1 MPLSIQELAALHHR
15 ARRQTETAYAL
26 AALAALG
33 FAALVNHTGLGA
45 PLNDEA
51 RNVISWSFV
60 GLAAADAA
68 LLLSWRHI
76 INWITARQ

>member
-1 MPLSIQELAALHHR
+1 MSQSRQELAALHRR
-15 ARRQTETAYAL
+15 ARRRTETAYAL

-45 PLNDEA
+45 PVSDEA
-51 RNVISWSFV
+51 REIIAWSFV

-68 LLLSWRHI
+68 LLVFWRHI
-76 INWITARQ
+76 ICWITAVQ